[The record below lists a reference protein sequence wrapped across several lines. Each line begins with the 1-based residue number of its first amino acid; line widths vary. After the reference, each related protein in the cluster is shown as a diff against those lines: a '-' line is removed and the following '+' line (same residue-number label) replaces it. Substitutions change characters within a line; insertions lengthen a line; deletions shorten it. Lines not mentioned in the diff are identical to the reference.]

1 MSTVQIHTLSAADFK
16 HTMRN
21 NDLYDGTVE
30 SVPELAVISIGNS
43 FDDFDPD
50 DIFSNGPASRWF
62 RKPHPNVLNLTFD
75 DITSPEKWK
84 QLSSFGKGDAF
95 FYGDL
100 SGCEDA
106 PNDGGKPGRRD
117 SSCSEGVSGRGG
129 NDGDS
134 VERDYVLFDDNM
146 ARELAAFV
154 DANIHARTWI
164 VHCSAGV
171 SRSGAVSRW
180 LKDWLWLKHGIEAV
194 NVDGKYAVP
203 NSHVLAVL
211 DRMMR

>member
-1 MSTVQIHTLSAADFK
+1 MVQIHTLSVADFK

-50 DIFSNGPASRWF
+50 DIFSNGPSSRWF
-62 RKPHPNVLNLTFD
+62 RRPHPNVLNLTFD
-75 DITSPEKWK
+75 DITSPERWK
-84 QLSSFGKGDAF
+84 LLSSFGEEAASCAGDQ
-95 FYGDL
+95 
-100 SGCEDA
+100 
-106 PNDGGKPGRRD
+106 
-117 SSCSEGVSGRGG
+117 SGRGS
-129 NDGDS
+129 DGKDGAS
-134 VERDYVLFDDNM
+134 VERDYVLFDDDM

-203 NSHVLAVL
+203 NAHVLAVL
-211 DRMMR
+211 DRMMH

>member
-1 MSTVQIHTLSAADFK
+1 MVQIHTLSVADFK

-50 DIFSNGPASRWF
+50 DIFSNGPSSRWF
-62 RKPHPNVLNLTFD
+62 RRPHPNVLNLTFD
-75 DITSPEKWK
+75 DITSPERWK
-84 QLSSFGKGDAF
+84 LLSSFGKGDASCA
-95 FYGDL
+95 GDQ
-100 SGCEDA
+100 SG
-106 PNDGGKPGRRD
+106 RD
-117 SSCSEGVSGRGG
+117 S
-129 NDGDS
+129 DGKDGAS

-154 DANIHARTWI
+154 DANAHARTWI

-203 NSHVLAVL
+203 NAHVLSVL
-211 DRMMR
+211 DRRMH